1 MKNFTAI
8 LDISTFVWDQV
19 DFNTNKHRYYQ
30 LIDLAPIVYE
40 QVADNRVPILLREKL
55 YNLLMLDFPYSNINA
70 INPDYCTLTLSFLT
84 NVFWIPY
91 EDGDDS
97 SISTNPNLVKN
108 YFSDD
113 LKNESYSQIFHI
125 NRNAIIGYKFI
136 AYNYFHNH
144 TNNLFITTET
154 NQIEVDSLFY
164 ESKAE
169 IVQFFDNYK
178 IKFKHNPK
186 HDQYKAGGKISPLS
200 CYNER
205 AGDTTKAQNL
215 LKSSYLLGND
225 YYNFDAEN
233 QIYVK
238 FVDSNDGTYHGFN
251 VSDEGSNIPNEI
263 KNRFNKNG
271 RKF

>member
-1 MKNFTAI
+1 
-8 LDISTFVWDQV
+8 
-19 DFNTNKHRYYQ
+19 
-30 LIDLAPIVYE
+30 
-40 QVADNRVPILLREKL
+40 
-55 YNLLMLDFPYSNINA
+55 MLDFPYSNINE
-70 INPDYCTLTLSFLT
+70 INPDYSRLTLSFLT
-84 NVFWIPY
+84 NVSWILY

-97 SISTNPNLVKN
+97 SISTKPNIVKN

-113 LKNESYSQIFHI
+113 LKKESCSQILHI
-125 NRNAIIGYKFI
+125 YGNVITGYKFI

-144 TNNLFITTET
+144 TENLFITTET
-154 NQIEVDSLFY
+154 NPIEIDSLFY
-164 ESKAE
+164 ESEADV
-169 IVQFFDNYK
+169 VQFFEQYK

-205 AGDTTKAQNL
+205 TGDATKAQNL
-215 LKSSYLLGND
+215 LSTSYSLGND

-233 QIYVK
+233 EVYVR
-238 FVDSNDGTYHGFN
+238 FVDSNDGTYHGFD
-251 VSDEGSNIPNEI
+251 VSDEGNNIPNEI